1 MTLVEELEGVATIAA
16 TLSGPDDRLVA
27 ILPTEARPGN
37 RIYLCAFGG
46 DDGEAA
52 SWLGL
57 DAGGRPV
64 VERQLVRDAVSIAA
78 MCELAEETAA
88 GGDLDDLKS
97 RLVALRVTD
106 DPPGVEEAVAAVE
119 ELQRVLGAAPQLAT
133 TARLDAIGQATRE
146 LELALGDELQGSP
159 FAQAMLSA
167 AAVVEQLTADVEGS
181 YRAPLR

>member
-1 MTLVEELEGVATIAA
+1 M
-16 TLSGPDDRLVA
+16 A
-27 ILPTEARPGN
+27 ILPTEARAGR

-46 DDGEAA
+46 TDGEAE

-57 DAGGRPV
+57 DAAGRPV
-64 VERQLVRDAVSIAA
+64 VERQVVRDAVSIAA

-106 DPPGVEEAVAAVE
+106 EPARHRGGRGRGRGAAARPRRRRRSSRRPPGS
-119 ELQRVLGAAPQLAT
+119 
-133 TARLDAIGQATRE
+133 TRSGRRRASWSC
-146 LELALGDELQGSP
+146 ALGGELQGSP

-167 AAVVEQLTADVEGS
+167 PAVVEQLTADVEGS